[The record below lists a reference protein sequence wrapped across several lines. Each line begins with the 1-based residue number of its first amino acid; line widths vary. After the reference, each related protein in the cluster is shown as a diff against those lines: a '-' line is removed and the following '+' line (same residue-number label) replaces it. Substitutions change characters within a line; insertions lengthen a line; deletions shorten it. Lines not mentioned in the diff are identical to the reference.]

1 MVDARRSSIPPT
13 PTHTLDSFLS
23 SVGPGSFTITAAV
36 LGSSYDNRQP
46 RRSGNTRRGGAQA
59 HTTPTPQIIPFVEEA
74 RSTTSALVTNV
85 VLLDELDLIVTE
97 RSYYSWA
104 AVAGSTTAAAAAAG
118 KHVLLDALLDS
129 VSLLAHQPRK
139 SGRTHKRG

>member
-1 MVDARRSSIPPT
+1 
-13 PTHTLDSFLS
+13 
-23 SVGPGSFTITAAV
+23 
-36 LGSSYDNRQP
+36 
-46 RRSGNTRRGGAQA
+46 
-59 HTTPTPQIIPFVEEA
+59 
-74 RSTTSALVTNV
+74 VTNV

-104 AVAGSTTAAAAAAG
+104 AVAGSTTAAAAAG
-118 KHVLLDALLDS
+118 KYVLLDALLDS